1 MISSEVFWRSFS
13 PSRIVWP
20 QWVMVFLGGLY
31 YSFPVQLFLLHFQ
44 RNQWLLGLWV
54 LIASFFSQFLG
65 NTFGIP
71 YLFLN
76 PEYLNRVW
84 FWSFFILGGTLGLF
98 TGFYHMICYILYSNR
113 FAFLGL
119 LRHPFGKF
127 VINNS
132 LLPICFHLFFFTCIL
147 RFQYVNNLLGLY
159 EHLLGYV
166 LGLVGLL
173 ILFHW
178 HLYLIGY
185 FFRYFSTRVDRKLK
199 RLKINRGQAM
209 RHLAQA
215 KRKNYTLRTF
225 LDEKLRVCF
234 LSRMPGD
241 YDKRKALIIFNKDHL
256 NILLL
261 GVVLLVGIFLAGN
274 FREYAFVKLPA
285 AASLLLFFSL
295 ILLLIGALRY
305 WFGSWS
311 YPMVLLIVLS
321 FHAFFPAKWARNK
334 YFVAGMDYTG
344 PPATYDKK
352 QLQVCTLP
360 MQQAMDKKTTQ
371 DILHAWR
378 NKYPADVQ
386 PKFLIVM
393 ASGGGVRS
401 ALWTMRT
408 MQMADSVLQGELM
421 CHTALI
427 TGASGGILGAA
438 YYREIYLRNA
448 HTFVGSAQDK
458 KYLQRISTDVLNP
471 IIFSFLYNDLL
482 LQPYVLKNNPNY
494 PYDRGHA
501 FEEQLHV
508 NTQYVLD
515 KKLIAYCEP
524 ERMARIPML
533 IVRATIANDG
543 RRIYFSPQ
551 PLSYMI
557 DAMPKTGLCG
567 FFQPLGIDF
576 RSFFKEQGA
585 DNLSFMTALRM
596 NATFPYILPAV
607 QLPSK
612 PPIYAVDAGNFDNYG
627 MVDAVKF
634 IHVFREWLRVNT
646 SGVVLLAIRDHS
658 LGKRAFDDTNM
669 TLFHQLL
676 LPVLSTQRN
685 ATSMQALRNQE
696 HLQQLQ
702 ALLNL
707 PVYVVALSYIPDNED
722 EKDNFKASLSWRL
735 TSKEKASIID
745 NIHKKH
751 NQEALM
757 RLKGYLLPQQ

>member
-1 MISSEVFWRSFS
+1 MFWRFFS
-13 PSRIVWP
+13 RVRIACP
-20 QWVMVFLGGLY
+20 QPVVVFLEGLY
-31 YSFPVQLFLLHFQ
+31 YSFPVQIFLLHF
-44 RNQWLLGLWV
+44 RHNQWLLALWV
-54 LIASFFSQFLG
+54 LIAAFFAQFLG
-65 NTFGIP
+65 NTLGIP

-84 FWSFFILGGTLGLF
+84 FWSFFILGGTLGIF

-113 FAFLGL
+113 FSFLGL
-119 LRHPFGKF
+119 LRHPFWKF

-132 LLPICFHLFFFTCIL
+132 LLPICFHLFFFRCIL
-147 RFQYVNNLLGLY
+147 RFQHANNLLGLY

-166 LGLVGLL
+166 LGVAGLL
-173 ILFHW
+173 MLFHL
-178 HLYLIGY
+178 HLYLVGY
-185 FFRYFSTRVDRKLK
+185 FFSYFSTRVDRSLK

-209 RHLAQA
+209 RHLVQA

-234 LSRMPGD
+234 LSRMPGN

-261 GVVLLVGIFLAGN
+261 GVVLLVGVFLAGN
-274 FREYAFVKLPA
+274 FREFAFVKLPA

-295 ILLLIGALRY
+295 ILLLIGAVRY

-311 YPMVLLIVLS
+311 YLMVGLIMLL
-321 FHAFFPAKWARNK
+321 FYAFFPAEWTRNE

-344 PPATYDKK
+344 PPAIYDNKH
-352 QLQVCTLP
+352 LQAGNLP
-360 MQQAMDKKTTQ
+360 MQQKEDKQITA

-386 PKFLIVM
+386 PKLLIVM
-393 ASGGGVRS
+393 ASGGGLRS
-401 ALWTMRT
+401 ALWTMRA
-408 MQMADSVLQGELM
+408 MQMADSVLQGNLM

-427 TGASGGILGAA
+427 AGASGGILGAA

-448 HTFVGSAQDK
+448 QDGVLDK
-458 KYLQRISTDVLNP
+458 KYLQRISADLLNP
-471 IIFSFLYNDLL
+471 IIFSFLYSDLL
-482 LQPYVLKNNPNY
+482 QQPYVLKNNPNY

-501 FEEQLHV
+501 FEEQLHA
-508 NTQYVLD
+508 NTHYVLD

-524 ERMARIPML
+524 ERRARIPML

-543 RRIYFSPQ
+543 RRMYFSPQ

-557 DAMPKTGLCG
+557 DATPKAGLYG

-576 RSFFKEQGA
+576 RAFFKEQGA
-585 DNLSFMTALRM
+585 DNLSFSTALRM
-596 NATFPYILPAV
+596 NATYPYILPVV

-612 PPIYAVDAGNFDNYG
+612 PPIYAIDAGNVDNYG
-627 MVDAVKF
+627 MLDAIKF

-646 SGVVLLAIRDHS
+646 SGVVLLAIRDHPF
-658 LGKRAFDDTNM
+658 GRRAFDDADM
-669 TLFHQLL
+669 TFFHQLL
-676 LPVLSTQRN
+676 LPVLSTQKN
-685 ATSMQALRNQE
+685 TTSMQALRNQE
-696 HLQQLQ
+696 HVQQLQ
-702 ALLNL
+702 ALLDL
-707 PVYVVALSYIPDNED
+707 PIHVVALSYISDDAD
-722 EKDNFKASLSWRL
+722 EKDNPKASLSWRL
-735 TSKEKASIID
+735 TSKEKANIID

-751 NQEALM
+751 NQKALT
-757 RLKGYLLPQQ
+757 RLNGYFLPQQ